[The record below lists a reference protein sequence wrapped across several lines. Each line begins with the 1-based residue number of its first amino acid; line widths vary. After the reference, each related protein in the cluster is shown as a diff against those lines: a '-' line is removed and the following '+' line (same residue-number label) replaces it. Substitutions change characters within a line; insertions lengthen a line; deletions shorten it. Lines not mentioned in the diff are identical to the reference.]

1 MKILG
6 AILIFFALSI
16 PAFAQVSA
24 DANVTASI
32 IQGLTITN
40 VGGSSIDFG
49 EIVTSTSAQNPTVDP
64 NNGANFEVTGESNHD
79 ITVTFNN
86 VTLDDGGSNTMV
98 FTPSVEHTGTSS
110 TYSSGTA
117 VTSGGTVNLGDV
129 SGTGTLYL
137 WAGGSLAV
145 GANQATGSY
154 SGTFTVT
161 VAYP

>member
-6 AILIFFALSI
+6 PILIFFALSI
-16 PAFAQVSA
+16 PIFAQVSA
-24 DANVTASI
+24 DANVTASV

-40 VGGSSIDFG
+40 VGTSSIDFG
-49 EIVTSTSAQNPTVDP
+49 EIVTSASAQNPTVDP
-64 NNGANFEVTGESNHD
+64 GNGANFEVTGESNHD
-79 ITVTFNN
+79 VTVTFSN
-86 VTLDDGGSNTMV
+86 VTLNDGGSNTMV

-110 TYSSGTA
+110 TYTTGTA
-117 VTSGGTVNLGDV
+117 VTSGNSYTMGDV
-129 SGTGTLYL
+129 SGTGYLYL